1 MSKLSWFLKHLKG
14 EGNEKTQLKIEQ
26 VLTLVPPSQL
36 RDIAVA
42 ERSVGN
48 PLPKEMVKA
57 LEGLSGYTN
66 RMKTYEK
73 VFQRFVKHGDMVVD
87 NSETCSYCNGL
98 KISKNFYG
106 GPRFCYHCNGKGT
119 ETKYKWIGPVI

>member
-1 MSKLSWFLKHLKG
+1 MSKLSWFLRHLKG

-36 RDIAVA
+36 RDLAVA

-48 PLPKEMVKA
+48 PLPKEMITA
-57 LEGLSGYTN
+57 LENLSGYTN

-73 VFQRFVKHGDMVVD
+73 AFLRFVKAGDMVVVD
-87 NSETCSYCNGL
+87 NSKPCFTCQGSKTFNTSYGPITCYYCNGTGVQ
-98 KISKNFYG
+98 S
-106 GPRFCYHCNGKGT
+106 
-119 ETKYKWIGPVI
+119 KYKWVGPTI